1 MGANVEGWGD
11 GGVVGGEGGDGVE
24 NGGCLR
30 RGGESGDGRRQLPP
44 SLRFF
49 FLGFYFFFFLFF
61 PFWVNFSLISFL
73 CLLYFV
79 NSV

>member
-1 MGANVEGWGD
+1 MGGWWGERVAMVLRTVD
-11 GGVVGGEGGDGVE
+11 AFDEAVRAEMAGGS
-24 NGGCLR
+24 CL
-30 RGGESGDGRRQLPP
+30 LPFV
-44 SLRFF
+44 SFSWVF
-49 FLGFYFFFFLFF
+49 IIFFLFF